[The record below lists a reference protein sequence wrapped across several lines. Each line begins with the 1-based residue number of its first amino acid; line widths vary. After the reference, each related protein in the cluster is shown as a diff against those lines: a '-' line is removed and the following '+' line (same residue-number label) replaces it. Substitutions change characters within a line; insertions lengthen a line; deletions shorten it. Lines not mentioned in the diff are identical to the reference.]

1 MSARTWCIALLLCSC
16 ASRAAPPS
24 ADAPER
30 PFPDMSGRTIMLLPI
45 QPATPTVALPSGAV
59 GAPRALTSDGRA
71 MLEAELSF
79 WLPEAAP
86 RIRWVLPA
94 AIEARAERSPTLDVR
109 VRDLPVQDFLR
120 ARLQSVGDPLYGDLR
135 KLALLMDV
143 RPALIPIGAVWV
155 PEAAGNGRVHLA
167 LALVDTTGGAV
178 IWYGVVAGVAGAR
191 ADAAT
196 IASTAQALARL
207 AAR

>member
-1 MSARTWCIALLLCSC
+1 MIVRLWLVVLLLCGC
-16 ASRAAPPS
+16 AQRAAPPS
-24 ADAPER
+24 ADVPAL

-45 QPATPTVALPSGAV
+45 QPATPTVAVPAGAV
-59 GAPRALTSDGRA
+59 AAQPLSSEDRA
-71 MLEAELSF
+71 MLEAELTF

-94 AIEARAERSPTLDVR
+94 TIDQRAVRSPTLEVR
-109 VRDLPVQDFLR
+109 PRDLPVQDFLR
-120 ARLQSVGDPLYGDLR
+120 ARLQSIGDPLYGDLR

-143 RPALIPIGAVWV
+143 RPALLPIGAVWV
-155 PEAAGNGRVHLA
+155 QEADGTGRVHLA
-167 LALVDTTGGAV
+167 LALIDTTGGAV
-178 IWYGVVAGVAGAR
+178 TWYGVVAGTAGAR
-191 ADAAT
+191 VDAST

>member
-1 MSARTWCIALLLCSC
+1 MTARLWCVALLLCGC
-16 ASRAAPPS
+16 AQRPAPPS
-24 ADAPER
+24 AEAPER
-30 PFPDMSGRTIMLLPI
+30 PFPDMSGRTIMLLPV
-45 QPATPTVALPSGAV
+45 QPATPTMTLPAGAV
-59 GAPRALTSDGRA
+59 AAQPLSGDGRA

-94 AIEARAERSPTLDVR
+94 TIDQRAERSPTLEVR
-109 VRDLPVQDFLR
+109 PRDLPVQDFLR
-120 ARLQSVGDPLYGDLR
+120 ARLQSIGDPLYGDLR

-143 RPALIPIGAVWV
+143 RPALLPIGAVWV
-155 PEAAGNGRVHLA
+155 QEAGGNGRVHLA
-167 LALVDTTGGAV
+167 LALIDTTGGAV
-178 IWYGVVAGVAGAR
+178 IWYGVVAGASGPR
-191 ADAAT
+191 ADAVT